1 MIFCQL
7 LFCVSLCKPFF
18 CNLVGYITERV
29 GNEPKLRK
37 IVVANG
43 IIVCLRANNSTDPKP
58 KWKLPLSK
66 ITIEEDSRTEE
77 IDVNTRHKIN
87 KLGKHKCSKF

>member
-1 MIFCQL
+1 M
-7 LFCVSLCKPFF
+7 
-18 CNLVGYITERV
+18 
-29 GNEPKLRK
+29 
-37 IVVANG
+37 
-43 IIVCLRANNSTDPKP
+43 CLRANNSTDPKP

-87 KLGKHKCSKF
+87 KLGKNLIIKGVTVAVF